1 MASERNPRRDLRSV
15 QDHVENEIIVL
26 EVGAK
31 GAITDLSED
40 AMGKVDTDYTLD
52 LPHQVRT
59 DSESSD
65 PPAHGRV
72 NRFIKIISATQ
83 PHIRIEPVIVSRD
96 SLAQLRVEGRRQLP
110 RDVRLG
116 RANDSI
122 DCRATSLTCEME
134 SIYSGPQS
142 RFFHPDKILNHLGN
156 ILSNVTAQRTDWNV
170 W

>member
-15 QDHVENEIIVL
+15 QDHVENEIIVP

-65 PPAHGRV
+65 LAAYGRV

-96 SLAQLRVEGRRQLP
+96 SLAQLRVENTGKLIRDLGFGR
-110 RDVRLG
+110 VNCTG
-116 RANDSI
+116 
-122 DCRATSLTCEME
+122 DCRATSGPSEME
-134 SIYSGPQS
+134 GIYAYPQS
-142 RFFHPDKILNHLGN
+142 RFFRLD
-156 ILSNVTAQRTDWNV
+156 
-170 W
+170 